1 MKSPLC
7 GCRVIEIGAE
17 AGAVAGKMLADLG
30 AEVIKVEPVGGERAR
45 NFPPMLELEHGDRLS
60 AFWLAFNVSKRSI
73 AMDLESDRGRSEFIA
88 LAKTADIV
96 LTDFQGLDIDINDAL
111 ATEAFAA
118 NAALIWTEIWPYGR
132 GHRYERYPAGD
143 LVLQAMGGHLYL
155 NGDVDRPPVRVGL
168 PVALSQGGAEAASA
182 ALMAYYHRLNTGEGQ
197 RVDISIQECITWTL
211 LNTTM
216 TAQLLGVDEV
226 RGGAVR
232 KERANKYYTRLVWE
246 CRDGF
251 VHFAPVGGGGGAARE
266 KSYAALISWMA
277 EEGVDDPLLTARD
290 WNGQDAQTIDQE
302 DYDAVAG
309 LIEKFIATRTIEDL
323 ITRAVRDRILLAP
336 VSNVAQLMANPQL
349 RARGVF
355 EPLHDPV
362 RGTDFA
368 YPANWARMTATPLSQ
383 LRPAPAVDGD
393 GEALRAELYDE
404 NGVLR

>member
-1 MKSPLC
+1 MQSPLT
-7 GCRVIEIGAE
+7 GCRVIELGSFSSS
-17 AGAVAGKMLADLG
+17 VAGRILADLG
-30 AEVIKVEPVGGERAR
+30 AEVIKIEPKVGEPARRSAPTLKLAHGE
-45 NFPPMLELEHGDRLS
+45 DLS

-73 AMDLESDRGRSEFIA
+73 AMDIDSARGRSEFIA

-96 LTDFQGLDIDINDAL
+96 VTDFQRLDMDTNDAL
-111 ATEAFAA
+111 ASTTLSA
-118 NAALIWTEIWPYGR
+118 NPSLIWTEIWPYGR
-132 GHRYERYPAGD
+132 GHRFERYPAGD

-155 NGDVDRPPVRVGL
+155 NGDIDRAPVRVGL

-226 RGGAVR
+226 RGGAIR

-251 VHFAPVGGGGGAARE
+251 IHFAPVGGGGGAARE
-266 KSYAALISWMA
+266 KSYAALVSWMA
-277 EEGVDDPLLTARD
+277 EDGIDDPLLTSCD
-290 WNGQDAQTIDQE
+290 WNGQDAQTIGQH
-302 DYDAVAG
+302 DYDAVAAV
-309 LIEKFIATRTIEDL
+309 IETFIATKTIDQL

-336 VSNVAQLMANPQL
+336 VSNVAQVMSNPQL
-349 RARGVF
+349 QARDVF
-355 EPLHDPV
+355 ETVHDPD
-362 RGTDFA
+362 RGTDFS
-368 YPANWARMTATPLSQ
+368 YPFNWARMTATPLSP

-393 GEALRAELYDE
+393 GDALRAELYDA
-404 NGVLR
+404 NGDLR